1 MVDRDAGAT
10 SAVTAGD
17 GATRLARADTLVK
30 DHMLMS
36 AAVGLI
42 PAPGIDL
49 LAGMAIQLA
58 LLKRLADLYGVTFSE
73 NAARGIIMSLLG
85 AIGTGGLAAGIF
97 FSAFKLIPGA
107 GTLFGVVSMPIA
119 MSAVTYAIGKLFI
132 THFELGGTLRDFDVA
147 ANRTYFRDLVQRGR
161 QVAADMTPSSKASA
175 KP

>member
-1 MVDRDAGAT
+1 MVDRDAGTT
-10 SAVTAGD
+10 SAATTD
-17 GATRLARADTLVK
+17 RATRLARADTLVK

-49 LAGMAIQLA
+49 LGGIAIQLA
-58 LLKRLADLYGVTFSE
+58 LLKRLADLYGVPFSE
-73 NAARGIIMSLLG
+73 SAARGIIMSLLG

-119 MSAVTYAIGKLFI
+119 MSAVTYAIGKLLI

-147 ANRTYFRDLVQRGR
+147 ANRKYFRDLLQRGR
-161 QVAADMTPSSKASA
+161 QVASEITPSPKAPA